1 MFMKRSYFRQFGKNE
16 SSVRSVELTEPLHIN
31 GDQSSS
37 LIWKRL
43 ENGRSSSTCDLD
55 DDDYF
60 GSDQFIPSDELSVS
74 PSQKTNWDDN
84 KWSKMLKFSDEP
96 KKSELVQLKSVSPKM
111 YNLRNA
117 SLKAHAN
124 KPLILPDSFN
134 RVQPLSP
141 VNEIGVTKKA
151 PASPMISFLS
161 KKPIGSCLQSPDTQN
176 VSTSSDE
183 SVYFHQMPKICSD
196 YSEETKIHSDKA
208 YDKSVIKFSTENKS
222 FTLCDNLEFLYKRL
236 KQEAEKLESW
246 KSCTLSKL
254 EEKSFHL
261 QSYEALLENLRKANV
276 ELQMNLET
284 VSLKHKEELALREN
298 IVEKLSVAKQKCDTL
313 ERSVEK
319 LIKANKIIM
328 DKLLQSE
335 SLNSSLLLT
344 FEAIKNDFLQHSHE
358 CLDKFTKS
366 ENLILNKT
374 IDLKALQI
382 TNVQVNEKNE
392 ILEEKLLCC
401 RQQHQNDVTQFQT
414 EIDQLSTEN
423 IELKELKRNLISTCV
438 KNMSFSQQLQ
448 NVITEDKTYQE
459 KFEDMMESSFKENE
473 EFRELF
479 VEFREQSLYKLE
491 VIKIF
496 SKKLNFL
503 ENQMTTS
510 QNHFRCFTKKISTM
524 ISRLYSFQER
534 QNSNDEE
541 IIISLK
547 TEQQNIRKLV
557 QKLNE
562 RSLIFCENEST
573 LYRICVDLLMENK
586 ILEFDRENGV
596 NLSKRITELEKEIEI
611 SHMKQNVLKDALQ
624 TLQVKNENLQVDN
637 DSLHTQLSYESRK
650 YNITH
655 ENCLKAEYL
664 VRNLQEEIR
673 ERQIEIESLQE
684 KVQTTG
690 KELEEEKLNCSKV
703 KEMLKFREN
712 KFSELKLSNEENK
725 KALDSV
731 YTQIKEKEEQQEELK
746 RQLIAV
752 NQEKEKSALKQIQ
765 LTHNINDVTIQLEYS
780 RQEIGQQK
788 IREKIMQEQNQR
800 LESAK
805 IELQKQNESM
815 MDELLSLKERLD
827 QQANEIKQKQDD
839 IESLREI
846 IDLKN
851 IENSK
856 SNKKVDKKLSESLH
870 LIQKFREQIKELNQE
885 KREILRKHSIKE
897 QELKRL
903 EAKAARQEK
912 ELKEADD
919 EKQRLYEDIRRM
931 EKKQNEQETT
941 LAENSRELLKLRSI
955 EKEYQ
960 EFKHQIYANSPPV
973 STQLPREIHEKVTQ
987 TPKSPMLSLKL
998 SDLNMIETP
1007 TKTPKGILK
1016 QPGSATKRRRVF
1028 FAYPDYESKTND
1040 QKEMTCQ
1047 NQGYES
1053 PMFKKTS
1060 PYITNT
1066 PEIHNLQTL
1075 EKVTNIRKTPRKTG
1089 RKITEYRKEDT
1100 EKSWFDCEQIFG
1112 YGAED

>member
-176 VSTSSDE
+176 VSASSDE

-254 EEKSFHL
+254 EE
-261 QSYEALLENLRKANV
+261 
-276 ELQMNLET
+276 
-284 VSLKHKEELALREN
+284 
-298 IVEKLSVAKQKCDTL
+298 
-313 ERSVEK
+313 
-319 LIKANKIIM
+319 
-328 DKLLQSE
+328 
-335 SLNSSLLLT
+335 
-344 FEAIKNDFLQHSHE
+344 
-358 CLDKFTKS
+358 
-366 ENLILNKT
+366 
-374 IDLKALQI
+374 
-382 TNVQVNEKNE
+382 
-392 ILEEKLLCC
+392 
-401 RQQHQNDVTQFQT
+401 
-414 EIDQLSTEN
+414 
-423 IELKELKRNLISTCV
+423 
-438 KNMSFSQQLQ
+438 
-448 NVITEDKTYQE
+448 KTYQE

-664 VRNLQEEIR
+664 VRNLQVRNCYNAKIITQEEIR

-856 SNKKVDKKLSESLH
+856 SNKKV
-870 LIQKFREQIKELNQE
+870 
-885 KREILRKHSIKE
+885 
-897 QELKRL
+897 
-903 EAKAARQEK
+903 
-912 ELKEADD
+912 
-919 EKQRLYEDIRRM
+919 
-931 EKKQNEQETT
+931 
-941 LAENSRELLKLRSI
+941 
-955 EKEYQ
+955 
-960 EFKHQIYANSPPV
+960 V
-973 STQLPREIHEKVTQ
+973 
-987 TPKSPMLSLKL
+987 
-998 SDLNMIETP
+998 
-1007 TKTPKGILK
+1007 G
-1016 QPGSATKRRRVF
+1016 F
-1028 FAYPDYESKTND
+1028 F
-1040 QKEMTCQ
+1040 
-1047 NQGYES
+1047 
-1053 PMFKKTS
+1053 
-1060 PYITNT
+1060 
-1066 PEIHNLQTL
+1066 
-1075 EKVTNIRKTPRKTG
+1075 
-1089 RKITEYRKEDT
+1089 
-1100 EKSWFDCEQIFG
+1100 
-1112 YGAED
+1112 